1 MHPASALRRVGP
13 FIVACLGALAML
25 VAPAQAG
32 DTTCAGPLT
41 GTFDN
46 IIVPS
51 GGNCNLTNSTV
62 TGNVKVLSGG
72 GLQIGRSTVWGNVEA
87 EEGHLYFG
95 ISNQSEI
102 RGNVIAKGTTG
113 SVAAFG
119 NHNYLCATDV
129 RGDVQIERS
138 SASSPWSIGAL
149 IQCARGNQIDGNLNA
164 FKNRAR
170 LRIER
175 NILPLGPPQI
185 LGVGLIRGNIHF
197 EDNTSTTGP
206 HTISQNNVH
215 ENVQVFKNIGGVTI
229 SANIIGEDLQC
240 KDNTPPATATGNTVG
255 GNSQCLP

>member
-1 MHPASALRRVGP
+1 MRRKSIG
-13 FIVACLGALAML
+13 IVACLAALA
-25 VAPAQAG
+25 VVTPAAQAG
-32 DTTCAGPLT
+32 DTPCLGPMT

-46 IIVPS
+46 VVVPN
-51 GGNCNLTNSTV
+51 GGNCSLTGSTV
-62 TGNVKVLSGG
+62 NGNVKVLAGG
-72 GLQIGRSTVWGNVEA
+72 GLQINRSTVWGNVEG
-87 EEGHLYFG
+87 EEGHRYFG
-95 ISNQSEI
+95 ISAMSEI

-119 NHNYLCATDV
+119 NHNYLCNTHV
-129 RGDVQIERS
+129 RGDVQIEMS

-164 FKNRAR
+164 FKNRAQ

-175 NILPLGPPQI
+175 NILPLGPT
-185 LGVGLIRGNIHF
+185 LLMGVGLIRGNIHF

-215 ENVQVFKNIGGVTI
+215 ENVQVFKNRGGVTI

-240 KDNTPPATATGNTVG
+240 KDNMPPATATANAVG